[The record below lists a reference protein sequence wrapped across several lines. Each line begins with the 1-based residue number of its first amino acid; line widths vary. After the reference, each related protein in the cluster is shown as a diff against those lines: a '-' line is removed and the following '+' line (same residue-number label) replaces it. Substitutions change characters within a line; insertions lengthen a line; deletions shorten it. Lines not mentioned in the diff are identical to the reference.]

1 MIRKRFG
8 RRITQNGPKVKKKPK
23 FITLMLRIQNKGFE
37 NPLSTVQCFGVN
49 WIFYWEALYLLSGNN
64 LMRTSKYFP
73 EENDA

>member
-1 MIRKRFG
+1 
-8 RRITQNGPKVKKKPK
+8 
-23 FITLMLRIQNKGFE
+23 MLRIQNKGFE